1 MKYIGDI
8 YDSLFNNN
16 EIIIITK
23 DNKEYNL
30 TLDKLMIG
38 IKKFFEKEEIDIST
52 ESGSFIDDVVIDEFS
67 ANYIIQ
73 LSIFREIKYYFSD
86 RSN

>member
-1 MKYIGDI
+1 LKYIGDI

>member
-1 MKYIGDI
+1 
-8 YDSLFNNN
+8 
-16 EIIIITK
+16 
-23 DNKEYNL
+23 
-30 TLDKLMIG
+30 MIG